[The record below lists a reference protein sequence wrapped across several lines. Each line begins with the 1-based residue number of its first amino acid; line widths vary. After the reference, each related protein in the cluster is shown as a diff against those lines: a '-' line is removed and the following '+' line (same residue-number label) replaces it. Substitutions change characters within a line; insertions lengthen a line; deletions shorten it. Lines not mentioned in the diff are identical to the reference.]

1 MKLMGRLKLNDYFD
15 VNGAIIR
22 FDDTKNNY
30 NKIRKIFKLYALEI
44 SKNFERDCLNS
55 FQNLKQISDRGLSLG
70 EKYIEESFKKGIET
84 IVSFGIITID
94 IDTFKSVYCEKYLDF
109 KRLFNNLNKTFII
122 PNKNKKKWPRELLR
136 NRIDNKENEQLFIQ

>member
-1 MKLMGRLKLNDYFD
+1 MKLMGRLKLNDYFWCKWSYYQ
-15 VNGAIIR
+15 IWWY
-22 FDDTKNNY
+22 KNNY

-109 KRLFNNLNKTFII
+109 KRLFNNLNKNFYYT
-122 PNKNKKKWPRELLR
+122 K
-136 NRIDNKENEQLFIQ
+136 

>member
-1 MKLMGRLKLNDYFD
+1 MITFD

-122 PNKNKKKWPRELLR
+122 PNKIKKMVTLAS
-136 NRIDNKENEQLFIQ
+136 